1 MFCKECPKRE
11 QCAKQDPEQATVCK
25 ALANYLNGMDGPRRS
40 VKAYPIGKGDSVA
53 KLAANQGIT
62 EDDRGRRLW

>member
-11 QCAKQDPEQATVCK
+11 QCAKQDPEKATVCNE
-25 ALANYLNGMDGPRRS
+25 LARYLNSRAGPRKS
-40 VKAYPIGKGDSVA
+40 VKAYPIGSGDSVA
-53 KLAANQGIT
+53 KLAAKQGIT